1 MLSKTA
7 EYALRATIYIA
18 QKGTEK
24 NKLSIDEIA
33 NGIDSPKS
41 FTAKILQLL
50 TQDNRVISSVRGPHG
65 GFYLT
70 DHARKLPVKAILEA
84 VESEN
89 IITKCVLGLK
99 ECSETRPCPMH
110 AQYKTIKK
118 QLKQMFEK
126 TSIQQLVEEL
136 NKGNYFIDNLS
147 GPRKHP

>member
-18 QKGTEK
+18 LKGSED
-24 NKLSIDEIA
+24 NKLGIEEIA
-33 NGIDSPKS
+33 KGIDSPRS

-50 TQDNRVISSVRGPHG
+50 TQNNRVISSVRGPNG

-70 DHARKLPVKAILEA
+70 DRARKLPVKAILAA
-84 VESEN
+84 VEEEN
-89 IITKCVLGLK
+89 VITKCVLGLK

-110 AQYKTIKK
+110 TQYKNIKK

-126 TSIQQLVEEL
+126 TAIQQLVDEF
-136 NKGNYFIDNLS
+136 NKGNYFIDNLK
-147 GPRKHP
+147 GVRKPC

>member
-18 QKGTEK
+18 LKGSED
-24 NKLSIDEIA
+24 NKLGIEEIA
-33 NGIDSPKS
+33 KGIDSPRS

-50 TQDNRVISSVRGPHG
+50 TQNNRVISSVRGPNG

-70 DHARKLPVKAILEA
+70 DRARKLPVKAILAA
-84 VESEN
+84 VEEEN
-89 IITKCVLGLK
+89 VITKCVLGLK

-110 AQYKTIKK
+110 TQYKNIKK

-126 TSIQQLVEEL
+126 TNIQQLVDEF
-136 NKGNYFIDNLS
+136 NKGNYFIDNLK
-147 GPRKHP
+147 GVRKPC